1 MIIPTE
7 WTHSAYFNS
16 YSYDITH
23 SLQINMAPPHHIT
36 SLTPDKYTNRVDYS
50 ERQSVHRVNKSDDD
64 LKTKRE
70 DPSNLKRDS
79 WNPFEGNSEP
89 SPDDLFPSESEC
101 TSSTMKPIL
110 YGIRTQPNLRFVWN
124 SHLLSKVEEE
134 LHPDWLLF
142 IMHGFIGQSNVS
154 GLEFC

>member
-1 MIIPTE
+1 MMIPTE

-70 DPSNLKRDS
+70 YPSTLKRDS
-79 WNPFEGNSEP
+79 WNPSEGNSKP
-89 SPDDLFPSESEC
+89 SPDDLFPSESES

-124 SHLLSKVEEE
+124 SHLLNKVEEE

-154 GLEFC
+154 GLEYC